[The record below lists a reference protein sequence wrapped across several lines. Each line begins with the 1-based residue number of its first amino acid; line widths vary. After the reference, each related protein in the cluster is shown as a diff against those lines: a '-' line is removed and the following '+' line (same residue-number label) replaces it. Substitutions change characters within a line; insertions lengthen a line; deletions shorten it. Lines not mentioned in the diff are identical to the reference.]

1 MKITLIIVLL
11 CFLIVPLFA
20 QDVNDIIE
28 EVQEAYED
36 MDNLT
41 AKFQQVETFKLTG
54 STTVLD
60 GKIYVSGGQ
69 KYRFE
74 SDQQTIVTDGKT
86 VWAYNTNTGQVIVDH
101 ARENSSV
108 LMPRDLLFK
117 YPKDYYATLLKEE
130 EKNDNTIFVLKLEPK
145 EDIHGYIKE
154 MKIWVSEDTWYIQK
168 IETTDLRNNST
179 VFEITDMD
187 TKTELSDKLF
197 TFEAD
202 DNIEV
207 YDRRQD

>member
-1 MKITLIIVLL
+1 MKVTSILVVLCFITLP
-11 CFLIVPLFA
+11 LIA

-41 AKFQQVETFKLTG
+41 AAFQQIETFKLTG
-54 STTVLD
+54 SSTELN

-86 VWAYNTNTGQVIVDH
+86 VWAYNTNTGQVIIDH

-117 YPKDYYATLLKEE
+117 YPKDYYATLLKTD
-130 EKNDNTIFVLKLEPK
+130 EKNDDTIFVLKLEPK
-145 EDIHGYIKE
+145 EDVHGYIKD
-154 MKIWVSEDTWYIQK
+154 MKIWVSEDTWYIKK

-179 VFEITDMD
+179 VFKITNMD

-202 DNIEV
+202 DSIEV
-207 YDRRQD
+207 YDRRQN